1 MERTYVF
8 NTVFKVMAALGFI
21 SLLGLAGSSDL
32 GEISS
37 SRLFIQGGISIVC
50 AAVGVWG
57 AMNCSRIIE
66 SEKKR
71 IRRAKRTA
79 NTRSLPDAA

>member
-37 SRLFIQGGISIVC
+37 SRLFIQGGVYIVC

-79 NTRSLPDAA
+79 NTRRLPDAA